1 MKNLCNVCCA
11 DYISMLVEAYAARFC
26 FSVCMAFS
34 QGRRGALAGTE
45 LLGRSCA
52 PDTVQVYRGYFQKS
66 FGLSVPYPSSE
77 HIKLQFVHE
86 KSRMI

>member
-1 MKNLCNVCCA
+1 MCEATCA
-11 DYISMLVEAYAARFC
+11 DYTSLLVEAYAARFY

-52 PDTVQVYRGYFQKS
+52 PDAVRVNRGYFQKS
-66 FGLSVPYPSSE
+66 SGLSVSYSSSE
-77 HIKLQFVHE
+77 HIKLQFLHE